1 MKISIRHEVESD
13 YREVEELTR
22 EAFWNLYV
30 PGCDEHY
37 LVHKMRTHPEFI
49 PELDFIA
56 VLKNKIVGNIM
67 YTKSNLIDEAD
78 NKVEITTFGPI
89 SVLPAYQRQGI
100 GSALIS
106 HSRQIMM
113 KMGYKAI
120 VIYGHPHNY
129 CKHGFKGSKDYGISN
144 AEGKFPYSLLVLEL
158 EKGFLEGH
166 KWRYF
171 ESEVYSVDS
180 MAAEEYDKFF
190 KAKKKEYRYS
200 QEEFHIASR
209 AYIM

>member
-37 LVHKMRTHPEFI
+37 LVHKMRTHPDFI

-56 VLKNKIVGNIM
+56 TLKNKIVGNIM
-67 YTKSNLIDEAD
+67 YTKSHIVDEVD

-89 SVLPAYQRQGI
+89 SVLPAYQREGI

-106 HSRQIMM
+106 HSKQIAIE
-113 KMGYKAI
+113 MGYKAI
-120 VIYGHPHNY
+120 VIEGHPQNY
-129 CKHGFKGSKDYGISN
+129 CKHGFKGSKDYSISN

-166 KWRYF
+166 EWRYL
-171 ESEVYSVDS
+171 ESEVYSIDPK
-180 MAAEEYDKFF
+180 AAEEYDKLF
-190 KAKKKEYRYS
+190 KTRKKEYRYS